1 MTKVNTHDECDK
13 CGQAIRVVFNDFAD
27 DEADRELAYDVDTG
41 GLHLCWTE
49 LPESAPLI
57 RLD

>member
-13 CGQAIRVVFNDFAD
+13 CGQAIRVVFNDFAE
-27 DEADRELAYDVDTG
+27 DEAERELAYDVDTG
-41 GLHLCWTE
+41 DLHLCWTQ
-49 LPESAPLI
+49 LPENASLL